1 MMSRGTGV
9 WLRLAI
15 SSLLLAF
22 LLGCQSELVNG
33 LSQRQANETLALLL
47 RNGIDAKKQDVGKGR
62 FRIDVDREDF
72 ADAVRLLDK
81 YQLPSRDDIAIADL
95 FPADSFVNS
104 PTTER
109 ARLISGLEQRLEQ
122 TVKVVEHVLSARVH
136 ISYPMSERVTPDQDL
151 HVSLM
156 LNYDGALGDAILIQR
171 LKQLIKNSFSSL
183 SYENIS
189 VVIFHVDAEQNNEA
203 IYAERVD
210 AGKGAKQ
217 WSLVIAC
224 AAASPLIGAAVLV
237 YARRRRRN
245 SLRREA
251 VQRTVRDGS

>member
-1 MMSRGTGV
+1 MMFRGTVV

-15 SSLLLAF
+15 GTLMFVS

-72 ADAVRLLDK
+72 PDAVRLLDK

-136 ISYPMSERVTPDQDL
+136 ISYPMSERVAADQDL

-156 LNYDGALGDAILIQR
+156 LNYDGPLADAILIQR

-189 VVIFHVDAEQNNEA
+189 VVIFHVDADQSDGAIFPDAVGVGRGANERWP
-203 IYAERVD
+203 I
-210 AGKGAKQ
+210 
-217 WSLVIAC
+217 IAC
-224 AAASPLIGAAVLV
+224 AAALVLIGAGVLV
-237 YARRRRRN
+237 HIRRRRK
-245 SLRREA
+245 SIYQPEA
-251 VQRTVRDGS
+251 VQRAV